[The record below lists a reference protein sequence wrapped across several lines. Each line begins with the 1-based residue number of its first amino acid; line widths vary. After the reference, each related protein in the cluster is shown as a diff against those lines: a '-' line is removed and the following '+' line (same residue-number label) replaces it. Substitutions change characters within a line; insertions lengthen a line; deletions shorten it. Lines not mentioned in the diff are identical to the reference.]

1 MENRYGPIE
10 MNRFYQLILVALF
23 FSICCSAKTTT
34 YLIGTEDIE
43 FYPHYG
49 KLSADSYEFEGYAR
63 LFFDD
68 FALKKNVSIE
78 YVPQPIKRLYISLL
92 VNKNIDFKYPDS
104 PTWNINQK
112 AKSSN
117 KIYYSNPIISYIDG
131 IFVHR
136 DNVNFTLNDITV
148 LGVIRGFTPEPFIDE
163 IKRQKI
169 NLIEYSRSDHL
180 LMALEAK
187 RVSAVYINA
196 DVANYLIKSKGISN
210 LVFKKDLPF
219 TQGKYH
225 LSTIKHPEII
235 KLMNQYIKENSA
247 DIQKLAEKLLL
258 TSRNQPYTSDKPN
271 SVNQ

>member
-1 MENRYGPIE
+1 MKVFSP
-10 MNRFYQLILVALF
+10 LIFLVLF
-23 FSICCSAKTTT
+23 MSFCCTAQTTT

-68 FALKKNVSIE
+68 FSLKKDVSIE
-78 YVPQPIKRLYISLL
+78 YVPQPIKRLYVSLL

-104 PTWNINQK
+104 PKWNINQK
-112 AKSSN
+112 AKLSN
-117 KIYYSNPIISYIDG
+117 KIYYSDPIISYIDG
-131 IFVHR
+131 IFVHQ
-136 DNVNFTLNDITV
+136 DNVNFTLNNIQV
-148 LGVIRGFTPEPFIDE
+148 LGVIRGFTPEPFLDE
-163 IKRQKI
+163 IKSQQI
-169 NLIEYSRSDHL
+169 NVIEYSRSDHL

-187 RVSAVYINA
+187 RVSAVYINI
-196 DVANYLIKSKGISN
+196 DVANYHIKSKAITS

-235 KLMNQYIKENSA
+235 KLMNQYIEENSVSIRA
-247 DIQKLAEKLLL
+247 LAEKLQL
-258 TSRNQPYTSDKPN
+258 TYLKLASP
-271 SVNQ
+271 

>member
-1 MENRYGPIE
+1 MS
-10 MNRFYQLILVALF
+10 F
-23 FSICCSAKTTT
+23 CCTAQTTT

-68 FALKKNVSIE
+68 FSLKKDVSIE
-78 YVPQPIKRLYISLL
+78 YVPQPIKRLYVSLL

-104 PTWNINQK
+104 PKWNINQK
-112 AKSSN
+112 AKLSN
-117 KIYYSNPIISYIDG
+117 KIYYSDPIISYIDG
-131 IFVHR
+131 IFVHQ
-136 DNVNFTLNDITV
+136 DNVNFTLNNIQV
-148 LGVIRGFTPEPFIDE
+148 LGVIRGFTPEPFLDE
-163 IKRQKI
+163 IKSQQI
-169 NLIEYSRSDHL
+169 NVIEYSRSDHL

-187 RVSAVYINA
+187 RVSAVYINI
-196 DVANYLIKSKGISN
+196 DVANYHIKSKAITS

-235 KLMNQYIKENSA
+235 KLMNQYIEENSVSIRA
-247 DIQKLAEKLLL
+247 LAEKLQL
-258 TSRNQPYTSDKPN
+258 TYLKLASP
-271 SVNQ
+271 